1 MSIRLLR
8 SALPAWALSLLIPAI
23 CSAAVLATDST
34 AVADTAVVTA
44 SAGPGPYPE
53 VPYRSGEKLEFS
65 IDYGPVNA
73 GDASL
78 EVKGVIES
86 GGEPCYNIESRVRS
100 NRFFSA
106 FYMVR
111 DKVITHVERRSL
123 TSRYFA
129 KRLREGDY
137 RKNVALRFDQ
147 VGGKAYYADG
157 RVFDI
162 LPGTHDILS
171 AFYFVRT
178 LELAP
183 GDTTLVTTYSSR
195 KSYLLKVIVHR
206 RETVEVPAGTFDC
219 VVVEPVIVGE
229 GLFQFEG
236 KLTIWMTDDERH
248 MPVLMRTKVKVGAI
262 DASLKGW
269 SPGTDFALGDGE

>member
-1 MSIRLLR
+1 MNPTRSRFAILFLLPFLLW
-8 SALPAWALSLLIPAI
+8 SPSPAAEAPA
-23 CSAAVLATDST
+23 
-34 AVADTAVVTA
+34 
-44 SAGPGPYPE
+44 AGPEPAPR
-53 VPYRSGEKLEFS
+53 VPYAPGEVLEFS

-73 GDASL
+73 GDATL
-78 EVKGVIES
+78 EVKELAES
-86 GGEPCYNIESRVRS
+86 NGDTCYVVESRVRS

-111 DKVITHVERRSL
+111 DKAITHIGRDDLV
-123 TSRYFA
+123 SRYFA

-137 RKNVALRFDQ
+137 RKNIAVRFDQ
-147 VGGKAYYADG
+147 QAGKAYYADG

-162 LPGTHDILS
+162 EPGTHDILS
-171 AFYFVRT
+171 AFYYVRT
-178 LELAP
+178 LDLAP
-183 GDTTLVTTYSSR
+183 GDTTLVRTYSSR

-206 RETVEVPAGTFDC
+206 RETVEVPAGEFDC

-236 KLTIWMTDDERH
+236 KLTIWLTDDRRR

-262 DASLKGW
+262 DASLKRWRSG
-269 SPGTDFALGDGE
+269 GDPSDGNGGGE